1 MRKSETMIEKILS
14 KKRKQTIQQKSPVT
28 SLPHLHSAGLQVE
41 AEQRLMMVA
50 EGNST
55 YLECLPRSRHAAVTW
70 YKQAG
75 ENSPE
80 LNQVNEHT
88 HARHPQGPHHHFMD
102 NTAKYKVKYCI
113 HLICL
118 SPGGNR

>member
-1 MRKSETMIEKILS
+1 M
-14 KKRKQTIQQKSPVT
+14 
-28 SLPHLHSAGLQVE
+28 E
-41 AEQRLMMVA
+41 AERRVMMVA

-80 LNQVNEHT
+80 LNQV
-88 HARHPQGPHHHFMD
+88 GPHRAEQAA
-102 NTAKYKVKYCI
+102 TR
-113 HLICL
+113 CL
-118 SPGGNR
+118 SVLTEPLPPSL

>member
-1 MRKSETMIEKILS
+1 MENFE
-14 KKRKQTIQQKSPVT
+14 KSPKFT
-28 SLPHLHSAGLQVE
+28 SLWLHCSAGLQVE
-41 AEQRLMMVA
+41 AEQRVMMVA

-80 LNQVNEHT
+80 LNQVNTCEIIST
-88 HARHPQGPHHHFMD
+88 KTSLENITFNPAF
-102 NTAKYKVKYCI
+102 I
-113 HLICL
+113 W